1 VSRSRRRRAAPGG
14 GVSLRSTVSSSPSLR
29 RAYYSWHSRAGVIS
43 RLPLL
48 DDALSLSLSLPP
60 SLSLSL
66 SLSACGARGYFSIHR
81 EKREAVRRM
90 RRGAPRRVCTA
101 CSATRG
107 TVFSNFCTCS
117 VAPAVSS
124 FLSSVMLDSSIS
136 SNTGFSSSLVRG

>member
-66 SLSACGARGYFSIHR
+66 SLSLP
-81 EKREAVRRM
+81 AVRVGISLFTG
-90 RRGAPRRVCTA
+90 RRERQSVGCAVAHLAECAQRAPLHAARCFPIFAHAPLRPPFPP
-101 CSATRG
+101 
-107 TVFSNFCTCS
+107 FSL
-117 VAPAVSS
+117 P
-124 FLSSVMLDSSIS
+124 
-136 SNTGFSSSLVRG
+136 